1 MSILRKNIN
10 FVIMKPKLHIVSFQ
24 NPYPPTYGGVID
36 VYYKLKALKN
46 AGVYV
51 ILHTYY
57 YKDRVAEM
65 DNLRDVAD
73 EIYFYKR
80 KRGLLKQLSL
90 LPYIV
95 NTRKDKQLLENLLK
109 TDAPILYEGL
119 HTCYTLS
126 DEQLKSRLKI
136 VRMHNVEHDYYM
148 GLSRASNSLYKKLFY
163 YLEAWRLKRFEK
175 RLSRAQYVMAISE
188 NDRDYFSRKYPLV
201 NTMLL
206 PCFYDDEPPCRKPGK
221 GDYILYHGNLAVDEN
236 VNAAMWILQNIVSR
250 LPEYKFVFAGS
261 NPNERLSNETEKH
274 QNVSLVTNPSQAEIE
289 DLLID
294 AHINLLIT
302 FQPTGV
308 KLKLL
313 NALCKGG
320 YVVANSLMVSG
331 SGVAPLCEVVD
342 KDDDIVEKIRTLM
355 DSEFGGRRDNL
366 GAIYSNRIN
375 IEKILELL

>member
-65 DNLRDVAD
+65 ENLRDVAD

-80 KRGLLKQLSL
+80 KEGLLKQLSL

-95 NTRKDKQLLENLLK
+95 NTRKDKQLLKKLLK

-119 HTCYTLS
+119 HTCYTLW
-126 DEQLKSRLKI
+126 DERLKSRLKI

-148 GLSRASNSLYKKLFY
+148 GLCRASGSLYKKVFY

-175 RLSRAQYVMAISE
+175 RLSTAQYIMAISE
-188 NDRDYFSRKYPLV
+188 NDRDYFSRNYPLV

-206 PCFYDDEPPCRKPGK
+206 PCFYDDEPPCREPGK
-221 GDYILYHGNLAVDEN
+221 GDYILYHGNLAVAEN
-236 VNAAMWILQNIVSR
+236 VNAAIWILQNIVSR

-261 NPNERLSNETEKH
+261 KPDVKLIDEIGRHKNASLMANPTQKELD
-274 QNVSLVTNPSQAEIE
+274 

-320 YVVANSLMVSG
+320 YVVANSSMVSG

-342 KDDDIVEKIRTLM
+342 KVDDIVEKIRTLM
-355 DSEFGGRRDNL
+355 DSEFWGRRDNL
-366 GAIYSNRIN
+366 GAIYSNRKN

>member
-1 MSILRKNIN
+1 
-10 FVIMKPKLHIVSFQ
+10 MKQKIHIVSFQ

-65 DNLRDVAD
+65 ENLRDVTD

-80 KRGLLKQLSL
+80 KGGLLKQLSL

-126 DEQLKSRLKI
+126 DERLKSRSKI

-148 GLSRASNSLYKKLFY
+148 GLCRASDSMLKKLFY
-163 YLEAWRLKRFEK
+163 GIEAWRLKRYEYK
-175 RLSRAQYVMAISE
+175 LHNAQYIVAISE
-188 NDRDYFSRKYPLV
+188 NDRDYFLRKYPSV

-206 PCFYDDEPPCRKPGK
+206 PCFYDDASPCRPPGT

-236 VNAAMWILQNIVSR
+236 VNAAIWILQNIATR
-250 LPEYKFVFAGS
+250 LSEYKFVFAGS
-261 NPNERLSNETEKH
+261 KPDVKLIEEIEKH
-274 QNVSLVTNPSQAEIE
+274 KNASLMANPAQRELDDI
-289 DLLID
+289 LID
-294 AHINLLIT
+294 AHVNLLIT

-320 YVVANSLMVSG
+320 FVVANSLMVSG
-331 SGVAPLCEVVD
+331 SSVEALCEVADEADVM
-342 KDDDIVEKIRTLM
+342 VEKIKTLM
-355 DSEFGGRRDNL
+355 DSEYRGRKASLREP
-366 GAIYSNRIN
+366 YSNEKN
-375 IEKILELL
+375 IEVVLRLL

>member
-1 MSILRKNIN
+1 
-10 FVIMKPKLHIVSFQ
+10 MKQKLHIVSFQ

-57 YKDRVAEM
+57 YKDRFDEM
-65 DNLRDVAD
+65 ENLRDVAD

-80 KRGLLKQLSL
+80 KEGLIEQLSL

-95 NTRKDKQLLENLLK
+95 NTRKDEQLFENLLK

-126 DEQLKSRLKI
+126 DERLKSRLKI

-148 GLSRASNSLYKKLFY
+148 GLCRASDSLYKKLFY
-163 YLEAWRLKRFEK
+163 GLEAWRLKRFEK
-175 RLSRAQYVMAISE
+175 QLSMAQYIMAISE
-188 NDRDYFSRKYPLV
+188 NDRDYFLRKYPSV
-201 NTMLL
+201 NTKLL
-206 PCFYDDEPPCRKPGK
+206 PCFYDDEPPRRETGK

-236 VNAAMWILQNIVSR
+236 INAATWILENIASR
-250 LPEYKFVFAGS
+250 LPKYKFMFAGS
-261 NPNERLSNETEKH
+261 NPNERLVSEAKKH
-274 QNVSLVTNPSQAEIE
+274 KNVILIANPTQKEID

-320 YVVANSLMVSG
+320 FVVANSLMVSG
-331 SGVAPLCEVVD
+331 SGVEALCEVVD
-342 KDDDIVEKIRTLM
+342 EVDDIVEKIKTLM
-355 DSEFGGRRDNL
+355 DCEFGGRCDNL
-366 GAIYSNRIN
+366 DAIYSNRKN
-375 IEKILELL
+375 IEKILGLL